1 MIKAAAMFLLLCIV
15 AFNARSQVSPDTL
28 RYEVVLSGVKVGKM
42 LAIRHNGQ
50 DSKMLY
56 TLISDVNVNL
66 LAFKVKVYYV
76 VKSIYENDV
85 LQSATVDTK
94 TNKGVFQTR
103 ISKEKDIYVIKAHQ
117 YRHDL
122 ENTLPAPIDYSVA
135 KAFFHEPTRQDQVFG
150 EYLGDYLRITP
161 QSQGVYEFERQT
173 QHDRYTYKNGSVNK
187 VEKKFKLMNYVI
199 RRVD

>member
-1 MIKAAAMFLLLCIV
+1 MIKSAAISLLFCITPLD
-15 AFNARSQVSPDTL
+15 ARSQVSPDTL
-28 RYEVVLSGVKVGKM
+28 SYDVVLSGVKVGKM
-42 LAIRHNGQ
+42 LAIRHNRQ
-50 DSKMLY
+50 DGKMLY

-66 LAFKVKVYYV
+66 LAFKVKVFYV

-103 ISKEKDIYVIKAHQ
+103 ISKEKDLYEIKAHQ

-122 ENTLPAPIDYSVA
+122 ETTLPAPIDYSVA
-135 KAFFHEPTRQDQVFG
+135 KAFFNEPARQDQVFG

-161 QSQGVYEFERQT
+161 QSQGVYVFERKK
-173 QHDRYTYKNGSVNK
+173 QHDQYTYKAGRVNQ
-187 VEKKFKLMNYVI
+187 VEKKFKFMNYVI
-199 RRVD
+199 KRVD